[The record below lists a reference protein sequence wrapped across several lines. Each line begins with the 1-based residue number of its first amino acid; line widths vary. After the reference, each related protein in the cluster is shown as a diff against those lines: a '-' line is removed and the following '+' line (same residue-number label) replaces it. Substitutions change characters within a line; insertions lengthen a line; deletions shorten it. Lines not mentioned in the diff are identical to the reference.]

1 MDDGTLGGNWQD
13 VIEDLQQIE
22 EAAGSLGLTL
32 NHHKCEIICTDDG
45 ARDSML
51 AFSPSL
57 QCVEPSEASLLGSP
71 IGGPKSIDDVLSSK
85 KATLELL
92 GVRLKLLHS
101 HNALCL
107 LRNALAHIDPQDSVR
122 PTHSSLFHLINLI
135 RPGLFTEV
143 SFRRHL

>member
-101 HNALCL
+101 HDALLSPQECSGPYRSPRFCTSYAQL
-107 LRNALAHIDPQDSVR
+107 LVSPHQSYQTWTVYR
-122 PTHSSLFHLINLI
+122 
-135 RPGLFTEV
+135 GLF
-143 SFRRHL
+143 